1 MCLHSLNLTLCHAL
15 PQANALPVVF
25 PSPWPHLAR
34 WGWLSP
40 LSGEETEALRSGVTG
55 STRDPIAQVLT
66 HHTRSSLTGPSWK
79 ASSSCGGDLQ
89 PAQIRCTPSTYL
101 VIAGDFP
108 GGFPVGTNG
117 TEPACQCR
125 RHKRCGFDP
134 WVRKIT
140 WRRAWQ
146 LTPVFLPGKPHGQR
160 SLAGC
165 DP

>member
-140 WRRAWQ
+140 WRQAWQ
-146 LTPVFLPGKPHGQR
+146 LTPVFLPGKPHGQWN
-160 SLAGC
+160 LAGYS
-165 DP
+165 P